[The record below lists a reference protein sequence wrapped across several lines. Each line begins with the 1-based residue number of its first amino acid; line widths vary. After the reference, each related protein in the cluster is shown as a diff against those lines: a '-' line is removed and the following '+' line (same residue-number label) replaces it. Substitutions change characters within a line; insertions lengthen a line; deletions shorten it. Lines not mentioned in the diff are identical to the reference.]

1 MGMEGKGSKKATER
15 GTRKE
20 NQEHRNPGRGRRTM
34 VERRARQTGRMQV
47 THGKNKN
54 WEGVNGS
61 DKSASLDKEG
71 RKGHREQSKI
81 MKRRWKDMIVTCPFS
96 FGMLPLIIVGE
107 FGTKRLYL
115 GKNRKLL
122 RSTIACK
129 SGTVTLGHTV
139 QVLWNDDFPIDIFA
153 LLVGVEVCKGVLDY
167 VSENYLLQVHHL
179 AMKI

>member
-1 MGMEGKGSKKATER
+1 
-15 GTRKE
+15 
-20 NQEHRNPGRGRRTM
+20 
-34 VERRARQTGRMQV
+34 
-47 THGKNKN
+47 
-54 WEGVNGS
+54 
-61 DKSASLDKEG
+61 
-71 RKGHREQSKI
+71 
-81 MKRRWKDMIVTCPFS
+81 MIVTCPFS